1 MKRWNERTVANRACC
16 LHPAV
21 LVVIPR
27 ASAPFAPCTATHLC
41 STRYY
46 QYSYC
51 TPLCAALYFKGLDDG
66 AVNSDDDIS
75 SDEEDAPEAA
85 AGGTDGAPAAG
96 VGAGTGAGT
105 STGAGVNAGAGA
117 GASAGASSGAGVEGG
132 GAGNGSGGGGQR
144 RGRRE
149 REPEPDLEGRSVV
162 HADDTLLLPKGLGMA
177 KGTAAGAGGGGGG
190 GGGGEEALDEL
201 LEGDDVSALA
211 SRACEAVQ
219 VWDDVT
225 HHGCVMGA
233 RAERY
238 LIKVLTVQAPVPAG
252 SGASVGREERGAR
265 MCSGAV
271 LLCHA
276 FSIKRHDSHLA
287 HTQLFH
293 LIQQS

>member
-1 MKRWNERTVANRACC
+1 MKRWNERTVANRGCC

-27 ASAPFAPCTATHLC
+27 ASAPFAPCTATHLS
-41 STRYY
+41 STCYY

-66 AVNSDDDIS
+66 AVNYDDDIS

-96 VGAGTGAGT
+96 AGAGTGAGT

-117 GASAGASSGAGVEGG
+117 GASASAGASVGATAGAGVESGG
-132 GAGNGSGGGGQR
+132 NGGGGGGGGRR

-177 KGTAAGAGGGGGG
+177 KGTAAGAGGGGSGGGGGG

-201 LEGDDVSALA
+201 LEGDDVSALGICV
-211 SRACEAVQ
+211 CEGVQ
-219 VWDDVT
+219 VLMMSYMIDV
-225 HHGCVMGA
+225 
-233 RAERY
+233 
-238 LIKVLTVQAPVPAG
+238 
-252 SGASVGREERGAR
+252 
-265 MCSGAV
+265 
-271 LLCHA
+271 
-276 FSIKRHDSHLA
+276 
-287 HTQLFH
+287 
-293 LIQQS
+293 

>member
-1 MKRWNERTVANRACC
+1 M
-16 LHPAV
+16 
-21 LVVIPR
+21 
-27 ASAPFAPCTATHLC
+27 
-41 STRYY
+41 
-46 QYSYC
+46 
-51 TPLCAALYFKGLDDG
+51 CAALYCKGLDDG
-66 AVNSDDDIS
+66 AVNSDDDVS

-96 VGAGTGAGT
+96 AGTGTGAGT
-105 STGAGVNAGAGA
+105 SAGAGVNAGASA
-117 GASAGASSGAGVEGG
+117 GASAGTSGGASAGAGIEGG
-132 GAGNGSGGGGQR
+132 GNGGGGGGGGRR

-162 HADDTLLLPKGLGMA
+162 HMDDTLLLPKGLGMA

-190 GGGGEEALDEL
+190 DGGGEEAPDEL

-225 HHGCVMGA
+225 HHGCVMRA

-238 LIKVLTVQAPVPAG
+238 VVKVLTVQALVPTG

-287 HTQLFH
+287 HAQLFH
-293 LIQQS
+293 RIQQS